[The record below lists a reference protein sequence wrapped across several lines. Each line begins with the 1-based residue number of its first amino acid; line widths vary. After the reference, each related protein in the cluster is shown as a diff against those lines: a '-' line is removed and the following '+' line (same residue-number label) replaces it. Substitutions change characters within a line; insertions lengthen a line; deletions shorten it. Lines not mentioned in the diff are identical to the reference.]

1 MSCAACSARV
11 EGAVSKLDGVSE
23 CTVNLLT
30 NSMTVESDLD
40 PAKIIDA
47 VVKAGY
53 KAKVVTKS
61 SVKNATEDEKK
72 TIKHII
78 LRLVISAAISVPL
91 MVIAMSMKYPYL
103 QMVLSLAVMGVNGRF
118 FVSGTKG
125 LIHLSPNMDT
135 LVSLGSLSSFI
146 YSMALLLTGMEHKG
160 LYFDSAAMILTLITV
175 GKLLEAISKGHTTNA
190 IKSLSA
196 LAPDKATVVRRGKEL
211 SVPIEEVV
219 VGDIYLVKEGDSFPV
234 DGRVVFGEGLVD
246 ESALTGE
253 SILVDKKV
261 GDPVYTSTINIKGTL
276 KCEATEV
283 GEDTFLS
290 KVIKMVTDA
299 SATKAPIARL
309 ADTVSGI
316 FVPSVIL
323 VAIVTFTIWMLLG
336 KDVGFSL
343 GRAISV
349 LVVSCPCALGL
360 ATPVAIM
367 VGNGVAAKAGILFK
381 NAAALEH
388 ASESEVVILDK
399 TGTITKGDLIN
410 GDSLKDDSQE
420 AIAKLKAAGLRLIML
435 TGDNEETALRIAKE
449 AGIDEV
455 VSKVLPGGK
464 EEVVSGIMNENKKV
478 MMVGDGVND
487 AVALTRADVGVAIG
501 SGKDVAIDSADVVLM
516 KNSLM
521 DVIKL
526 IRISKATLRKIK
538 INLFFAFLYNVLLI
552 PVAAGVFEFA
562 GISLNPMLCALAMSL
577 SSFIVVTNSLF
588 ISSK

>member
-1 MSCAACSARV
+1 MAMTIKGTLMAADITS
-11 EGAVSKLDGVSE
+11 L
-23 CTVNLLT
+23 N
-30 NSMTVESDLD
+30 
-40 PAKIIDA
+40 IICLI
-47 VVKAGY
+47 VFFS
-53 KAKVVTKS
+53 S
-61 SVKNATEDEKK
+61 SVAFFTED
-72 TIKHII
+72 
-78 LRLVISAAISVPL
+78 
-91 MVIAMSMKYPYL
+91 
-103 QMVLSLAVMGVNGRF
+103 

-253 SILVDKKV
+253 SILVGKKV

-309 ADTVSGI
+309 ADTVSRI

-388 ASESEVVILDK
+388 ASETEVVILDK

-464 EEVVSGIMNENKKV
+464 EEVVSGIMKENKKV

-562 GISLNPMLCALAMSL
+562 GISLNPMFCALAMSL